1 MISDKQTNTIYFSE
15 LLKTDKRFSEAS
27 YRIFSV
33 LKTFGVKP
41 KFLPKTNDIW
51 ARDYMPVQVSES
63 KFVEYRYDPD
73 YLQGHYKNKRNLKTY
88 QDIVCDSI
96 GIKTVK
102 SNIILDGGNL
112 IKSADCII
120 LTDKIVKENRHFYT
134 RTELI
139 NKLRET
145 FEVDKVILIPWDKK
159 NDKYGHADGMLR
171 FIDNE
176 TVLVSHFYQN
186 DTALL
191 SRLKE
196 AGLKYE
202 FLKIKVKKNH
212 KFNWAYINF
221 LQTKDLILLPEIG
234 ADEDEQTFAKIEEFY
249 PEYKN
254 RIAGVNLNEVIEFH
268 GALNCI
274 TWTIKE

>member
-1 MISDKQTNTIYFSE
+1 MITDSQTNTIYFSE
-15 LLKTDKRFSEAS
+15 LLKTDKRYSEAS
-27 YRIFSV
+27 ERIISK
-33 LKTFGVKP
+33 LNDFGVNP
-41 KFLPKTNDIW
+41 IFLSKTKDIW

-63 KFVEYRYDPD
+63 KFVEFRYDPD
-73 YLQGHYKNKRNLKTY
+73 YLQGHYKNKRDLKTY
-88 QDIVCDSI
+88 PDIVCGSI

-102 SNIILDGGNL
+102 SEIILDGGNL
-112 IKSADCII
+112 VKSSDCII
-120 LTDKIVKENRHFYT
+120 LTDKIVEENRHSYT
-134 RTELI
+134 KTELI
-139 NKLRET
+139 NILRET

-176 TVLVSHFYQN
+176 TVLISHFYQK
-186 DTALL
+186 DAVLL
-191 SRLKE
+191 YRLKE

-202 FLKIKVKKNH
+202 FLNFKRKRKIEKS
-212 KFNWAYINF
+212 WAFINF
-221 LQTKDLILLPEIG
+221 LQTKDLILVPEIG
-234 ADEDEQTFAKIEEFY
+234 VDEDEQAFAQIEEFY
-249 PEYKN
+249 PEYRN

>member
-1 MISDKQTNTIYFSE
+1 
-15 LLKTDKRFSEAS
+15 
-27 YRIFSV
+27 